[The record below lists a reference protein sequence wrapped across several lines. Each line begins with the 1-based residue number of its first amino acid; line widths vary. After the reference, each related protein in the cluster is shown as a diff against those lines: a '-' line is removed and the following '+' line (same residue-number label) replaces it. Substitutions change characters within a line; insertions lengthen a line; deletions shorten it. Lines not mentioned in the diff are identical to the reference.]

1 MLERH
6 NFIKNQRNMESKER
20 HLIRLYL
27 ILLTFFLFLSGCAHR
42 IDPQTRLYDDWK
54 TKLSAQ
60 KTWQVE
66 GKLAFISPDE
76 RQSANLNWQQQDDL
90 NQLVLTTFM
99 GIRILELEH
108 DAHSAK
114 LEFDDETY
122 QDASASRLLQRL
134 TGFTIPIEDADNW
147 LKGTVTNDSLR
158 VDELDRAKTVTWQS
172 NNGQKWD
179 ITYGDYQQYAGF
191 WLPKKLTLKH
201 EKIRLKIQLYRWYF
215 N

>member
-1 MLERH
+1 
-6 NFIKNQRNMESKER
+6 MESKER

-27 ILLTFFLFLSGCAHR
+27 ILLTFFLFLSGCAQR

-54 TKLSAQ
+54 TKLSTQ
-60 KTWQVE
+60 DTWKVE

-76 RQSANLNWQQQDDL
+76 RQSANLNWQQQGDL

-99 GIRILELEH
+99 GIRILELAH
-108 DAHSAK
+108 DKHSAK
-114 LEFDDETY
+114 LEFDNEVY
-122 QDASASRLLQRL
+122 QDASASRLLQQL

-158 VDELDRAKTVTWQS
+158 IDDLGRAQIVTWQS
-172 NNGQKWD
+172 KNGQKWD
-179 ITYGDYQQYAGF
+179 ISYGDYQQYAGY

-201 EKIRLKIQLYRWYF
+201 KSIKLKIQLYRWHF